1 MPPLQ
6 LVNFIV
12 NRVKVIQEAFKLK
25 VSMKTS
31 KRTKYAKS
39 IFFLRGDTCGGNAH
53 AHTPPHFDL
62 QPFSC
67 LYPLAYI

>member
-39 IFFLRGDTCGGNAH
+39 IFFSGETH
-53 AHTPPHFDL
+53 V
-62 QPFSC
+62 
-67 LYPLAYI
+67 

>member
-39 IFFLRGDTCGGNAH
+39 IFFSGETHVWRERPC
-53 AHTPPHFDL
+53 PHPA
-62 QPFSC
+62 PF
-67 LYPLAYI
+67 

>member
-39 IFFLRGDTCGGNAH
+39 ILHSIHLNALVTSCYCVGSMVLRH
-53 AHTPPHFDL
+53 YVVK
-62 QPFSC
+62 FSV
-67 LYPLAYI
+67 IQ